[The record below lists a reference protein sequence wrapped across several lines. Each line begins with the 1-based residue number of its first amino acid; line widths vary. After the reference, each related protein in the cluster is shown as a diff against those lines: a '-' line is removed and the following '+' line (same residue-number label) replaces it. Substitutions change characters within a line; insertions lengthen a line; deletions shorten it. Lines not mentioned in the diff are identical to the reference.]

1 MAQKSHKVQRA
12 AIELALDRV
21 LKYIYK
27 DPYPNLVKMADRV
40 GKLFSGI
47 FPPENFKKFKEAAAD
62 PATLWTKYALGI
74 LRDEDPRVVKQ
85 MLMSLGVDAGLY
97 GTKPCAGCVRKCTAT
112 CRLSFFSTRQ
122 APAT

>member
-47 FPPENFKKFKEAAAD
+47 FPPGTGEKK
-62 PATLWTKYALGI
+62 P
-74 LRDEDPRVVKQ
+74 
-85 MLMSLGVDAGLY
+85 
-97 GTKPCAGCVRKCTAT
+97 
-112 CRLSFFSTRQ
+112 
-122 APAT
+122 

>member
-62 PATLWTKYALGI
+62 PDNIWT
-74 LRDEDPRVVKQ
+74 Q
-85 MLMSLGVDAGLY
+85 
-97 GTKPCAGCVRKCTAT
+97 
-112 CRLSFFSTRQ
+112 
-122 APAT
+122 

>member
-47 FPPENFKKFKEAAAD
+47 FPPENFKSSK
-62 PATLWTKYALGI
+62 
-74 LRDEDPRVVKQ
+74 
-85 MLMSLGVDAGLY
+85 
-97 GTKPCAGCVRKCTAT
+97 KPPPTPTTFGRSM
-112 CRLSFFSTRQ
+112 R
-122 APAT
+122 